1 MKRMRD
7 SSGNT
12 RERKACKL
20 EQGGRDWRLLPVA
33 VALWAAQLATR
44 SVFDAL
50 MAGDYART
58 GAEQTQ
64 GVRKAALL
72 ALLLVASLACVALLF
87 AFRRAIF
94 PRFLNA
100 AQVTCVASTCMVA
113 IGVML
118 IGSLV
123 CWSHLMMTWHDPAA
137 VRAREGSSQV
147 TVMATVVEPVKT
159 ASIREA
165 DCQVEVRAA
174 SLEARA
180 LIVRSSAQLRV
191 FASSNDC
198 NQLRRGATYRFNGT
212 LREAEFGTTTLWL
225 QVAGIQGVTMLC
237 EPSWFERARTH
248 IHERFF
254 DAASKL
260 SDQGK
265 VLVPGLTLGLL
276 GQDYVSSGSQWDV
289 DAIDPVFA
297 AHMEEVFARAGIIH
311 LMAVSG
317 GHFVLVA
324 ALVRRLC
331 ARVLLHRM
339 PTAGLIALSYTVLA
353 ALMAPGDSVLRA
365 QVMGY
370 FGALAL
376 AVGRKYQVVSALC
389 CTTIGTLL
397 VAPSMACSF
406 GFALSSAAVL
416 GISVLAEPIA
426 QGYALLLPDAL
437 AKALA
442 LTSAAQLATMPIQV
456 LMQPQLPVWSLA
468 ANVLVAP
475 VVDFSTLTGLAA
487 LACAWCNVDLA
498 FCLEWLSSCG
508 TRVMEVVARWLGA
521 GNIAVLP
528 WAHGLTGAISLLGV
542 EILALWCA
550 ASIRRVMRRRRLG
563 DSLMAGSTCQAHRA
577 LNGTPFTASPRN
589 RLSIWL
595 CDTRRF
601 LHRYSP

>member
-1 MKRMRD
+1 MRD
-7 SSGNT
+7 SNGNKC
-12 RERKACKL
+12 EHNPCKL
-20 EQGGRDWRLLPVA
+20 EQGGRDWRLLPVT
-33 VALWAAQLATR
+33 VALWASQLATR

-50 MAGDYART
+50 MVDDYVRT

-64 GVRKAALL
+64 GVQKTALVVVVSI
-72 ALLLVASLACVALLF
+72 LLLVALLVCAALLF
-87 AFRRAIF
+87 VFRRAVF
-94 PRFLNA
+94 PRFFNA
-100 AQVTCVASTCMVA
+100 ARAACVASTCMVVIA
-113 IGVML
+113 VML
-118 IGSLV
+118 VGSLA
-123 CWSHLMMTWHDPAA
+123 CWSHLMMAWRDPAA
-137 VRAREGSSQV
+137 VHAREGSSQV
-147 TVMATVVEPVKT
+147 SVVATVVEPVKT

-165 DCQVEVRAA
+165 DCQVEVRAT
-174 SLEARA
+174 SLGSRE
-180 LIVRSSAQLRV
+180 LSVRSSAQLRV
-191 FASSNDC
+191 FASSNNC

-212 LREAEFGTTTLWL
+212 LSEAEFGATALWL
-225 QVAGIQGVTMLC
+225 HVASTQGVTMLN
-237 EPSWFERARTH
+237 EPSWFERVRTH
-248 IHERFF
+248 MHERFF

-265 VLVPGLTLGLL
+265 VLVPGLTLGFL
-276 GQDYVSSGSQWDV
+276 GQDYVSSGGQWDV

-297 AHMEEVFARAGIIH
+297 AHMEEVFARAGIMH

-331 ARVLLHRM
+331 ARVLLHRI
-339 PTAGLIALSYTVLA
+339 PTAGLIALSYTLLA

-370 FGALAL
+370 FGALTL

-397 VAPSMACSF
+397 VAPSMANSF
-406 GFALSSAAVL
+406 GFALSCAAVL
-416 GISVLAEPIA
+416 GITALAEPIA
-426 QGYALLLPDAL
+426 RGYVLLLPDVL

-442 LTSAAQLATMPIQV
+442 ITSAAQLATMPIQV

-487 LACAWCNVDLA
+487 LACAWCNADLA

-508 TRVMEVVARWLGA
+508 TRVMEVVARWLGGSNA
-521 GNIAVLP
+521 AVLP
-528 WAHGLTGAISLLGV
+528 WAHGLTGAIALLGV
-542 EILALWCA
+542 EILVLWCV
-550 ASIRRVMRRRRLG
+550 ASIRRVMRRQRLG
-563 DSLMAGSTCQAHRA
+563 DSSRAQRSCQSYRA
-577 LNGTPFTASPRN
+577 ENGTPFTASARN

-595 CDTRRF
+595 RDTRRF
-601 LHRYSP
+601 LH